1 MKETYRDLEIKLI
14 GEHQINNSIL
24 AISVIKYLK
33 DINKLA
39 NINEESIRKG
49 LINTKFTRKN
59 RKDKRKSNFYNR
71 WCT

>member
-1 MKETYRDLEIKLI
+1 MKENYRDLEIKLI

-49 LINTKFTRKN
+49 LIKTKWPGRIEKIKEN
-59 RKDKRKSNFYNR
+59 PIL
-71 WCT
+71 

>member
-49 LINTKFTRKN
+49 LINTKWPGRIEKIKENQFL
-59 RKDKRKSNFYNR
+59 
-71 WCT
+71 